1 LDFWPALDHGRGT
14 AGLGEENDV
23 GTARAH
29 AEGYFR
35 GWNAE
40 DADALHGLL
49 DPGVTFQGPMGTAD
63 GPDECVAGLLG
74 MRKGFLEEVVVE
86 KLLEDG
92 DEVLTWFQ
100 MRTRLEGVEP
110 FPVVNRMHVGP
121 RGIDRIRVV
130 FDPRPLL
137 G

>member
-1 LDFWPALDHGRGT
+1 VST
-14 AGLGEENDV
+14 AQE
-23 GTARAH
+23 H
-29 AEGYFR
+29 AEEYFR
-35 GWNAE
+35 AWNAE
-40 DADALHGLL
+40 DADALHGLF
-49 DPGVTFQGPMGTAD
+49 DPQVSFQGPMGSVT
-63 GPDECVAGLLG
+63 GPDECIAGLLG

-92 DEVLTWFQ
+92 DEVVTWFE
-100 MRTRLEGVEP
+100 MRTRLAGVDP
-110 FPVVNRMHVGP
+110 FPVVNRMHVGA

>member
-1 LDFWPALDHGRGT
+1 MTT
-14 AGLGEENDV
+14 APTTPRE
-23 GTARAH
+23 H
-29 AEGYFR
+29 AERYFA
-35 GWNAE
+35 GWNAQ
-40 DADALHGLL
+40 DAGVLRPLFAPD
-49 DPGVTFQGPMGTAD
+49 VTFRGPMGAAH

-74 MRKGFLEEVVVE
+74 MREGFLQEVVVDRM
-86 KLLEDG
+86 LADG
-92 DEVLTWFQ
+92 EEVLTWFE

-121 RGIDRIRVV
+121 GGIDRIRVV

>member
-1 LDFWPALDHGRGT
+1 MRT
-14 AGLGEENDV
+14 AHE
-23 GTARAH
+23 H

-35 GWNAE
+35 AWNAE
-40 DADALHGLL
+40 DADALRGLFA
-49 DPGVTFQGPMGTAD
+49 PQVSFRGPMGTAT
-63 GPDECVAGLLG
+63 GPEECTAGLLG

-86 KLLEDG
+86 KLLVDG
-92 DEVLTWFQ
+92 DEVVTWFE

-121 RGIDRIRVV
+121 HGIDRIRVV